1 MKSAYAHS
9 MAMCIRHTVAMQH
22 GCDSVCSH
30 CNLYLLIAT
39 MISIIYS
46 SRQIHEVLS
55 LIFLDKENKTSS
67 S

>member
-1 MKSAYAHS
+1 MKSAYTHS
-9 MAMCIRHTVAMQH
+9 MAMQYGR
-22 GCDSVCSH
+22 DLVCSH
-30 CNLYLLIAT
+30 CNLYLLTAT

>member
-1 MKSAYAHS
+1 MKSAYTHS
-9 MAMCIRHTVAMQH
+9 MAMCVSHAVAMQY
-22 GCDSVCSH
+22 GRDLVCSH
-30 CNLYLLIAT
+30 CNLYLLTAT